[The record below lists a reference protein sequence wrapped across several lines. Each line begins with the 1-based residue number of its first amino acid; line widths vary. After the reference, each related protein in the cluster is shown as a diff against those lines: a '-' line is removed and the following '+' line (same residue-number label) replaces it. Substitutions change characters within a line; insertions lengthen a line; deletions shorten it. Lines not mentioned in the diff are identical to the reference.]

1 MPYAGW
7 LADVHFG
14 RYKVIRWSMWIMWT
28 ASMLATLNSVVAHLV
43 EGYSKANKYVT
54 IAAGFVTAIGFGG
67 YQANVIQFGLD
78 QLQDASTTEITAFI
92 RWYYWTYFSS
102 CVVSE
107 FTHTCLKE
115 EYQLL
120 GRLIVCVSIT
130 IVIVLSFI
138 FQNILIKEPVA
149 QNPLKLL
156 YKVIHYA
163 IKNKNPDHRSPFFY
177 LEDKL
182 PSRIEFGKS
191 KYGGPFT
198 TEQVEDVKTFLRLLV
213 ILVVASALIGEIF
226 VQNYPS
232 DHLINVLSNVSL
244 LTPFSGEC
252 YREMFFITTLEYI
265 ATAVYIPLQEFILY
279 PTLQRYLPS
288 IKMYQMLVL
297 GMVLQM
303 ARVIALMV
311 FDITARK
318 VNANHNDTNLN
329 RCLLYTDGKSHGLL
343 SSIFN
348 SRWLILP
355 TLLQSLFLTLL
366 SISGIE
372 FVLSQTP
379 YSMRGLMIGVGYGSM
394 FLFTMIGYDIY
405 WPFIQP
411 LSTWGT
417 GIISCEFWYL
427 LLVFNSCLNI
437 LPKQSTDSS
446 SLENALHAWYKH
458 CEYA

>member
-1 MPYAGW
+1 M
-7 LADVHFG
+7 
-14 RYKVIRWSMWIMWT
+14 
-28 ASMLATLNSVVAHLV
+28 
-43 EGYSKANKYVT
+43 
-54 IAAGFVTAIGFGG
+54 
-67 YQANVIQFGLD
+67 
-78 QLQDASTTEITAFI
+78 
-92 RWYYWTYFSS
+92 
-102 CVVSE
+102 
-107 FTHTCLKE
+107 
-115 EYQLL
+115 

-130 IVIVLSFI
+130 IVIILSFI
-138 FQNILIKEPVA
+138 FHNILIKEPVT

-163 IKNKNPDHRSPFFY
+163 IKNNNPGRRSPFFY
-177 LEDKL
+177 WEDEL
-182 PSRIEFGKS
+182 PSRIDFGRS

-232 DHLINVLSNVSL
+232 DHLINVLSNVPS

-265 ATAVYIPLQEFILY
+265 ATVVYIPLHEFILY

-288 IKMYQMLVL
+288 IKLYQTLIL

-318 VNANHNDTNLN
+318 VNANHNDANLN
-329 RCLLYTDGKSHGLL
+329 RCLLYTDEKSHGLL
-343 SSIFN
+343 SSSFN

-355 TLLQSLFLTLL
+355 TLLQSLSLTLL

-379 YSMRGLMIGVGYGSM
+379 YSIRGLMISVGYGSM
-394 FLFTMIGYDIY
+394 FLFTMIGYGIY

-427 LLVFNSCLNI
+427 PSVFNSCLNI

-446 SLENALHAWYKH
+446 PLENALHAWYKH